1 MLCGMKTRM
10 SAARWERLVKTWEAA
25 GQPADFAGKHGVAEG
40 SLRWWKS
47 ELARRAK
54 GATRGRPPRRPGP
67 RVTLARVV
75 REGARADEPVGGDG
89 SLVVAVG
96 GVRIVVERGFD
107 ASLLR
112 AVVEALGAMS

>member
-1 MLCGMKTRM
+1 MKTRM
-10 SAARWERLVKTWEAA
+10 SAVEWERLVKAWEAA
-25 GQPADFAGKHGVAEG
+25 GQPPDFADKHGVVEE
-40 SLRWWKS
+40 SLRWWKW

-54 GATRGRPPRRPGP
+54 GGTRGRPPRRERA

-75 REGARADEPVGGDG
+75 REGERAVDEPAAGGG
-89 SLVVAVG
+89 TVVVAVG

-112 AVVEALGAMS
+112 AVVEALGATT

>member
-1 MLCGMKTRM
+1 M
-10 SAARWERLVKTWEAA
+10 SAAQWERLVKTWEGA
-25 GQPADFAGKHGVAEG
+25 GQPADFADKHGVAEG

-54 GATRGRPPRRPGP
+54 GATRGRPPRQPGSGP
-67 RVTLARVV
+67 RVPLARVV
-75 REGARADEPVGGDG
+75 REGERAEELASGDG
-89 SLVVAVG
+89 TLVVAVG

-112 AVVEALGAMS
+112 AVVQALGATT